1 MSVTVSRFVPATP
14 DTVYDLVADLPTM
27 PRYSPET
34 RAVRWLD
41 GSTGPG
47 VGARFVGRNAIRWV
61 RWSTRPTVTVAD
73 RGVEFAFQVPGTGGP
88 RWSYRFEA
96 AEGGTRVTESAHQ
109 TEPSPLPVR
118 LLQRWAGVTDRS
130 GHLRAGM
137 IMTLDRLAAAVAS
150 TEPVAHGTAR

>member
-1 MSVTVSRFVPATP
+1 MSVTVSRFVPAAP
-14 DTVYDLVADLPTM
+14 DILYDLVADLPTM

-41 GSTGPG
+41 GAKGPAVG
-47 VGARFVGRNAIRWV
+47 VRFVGRNAIRWA

-88 RWSYRFEA
+88 RWTYRFDA
-96 AEGGTRVTESAHQ
+96 VEGGTRVTESLHQ

-118 LLQRWAGVTDRS
+118 LIQRWAGVTDRAD
-130 GHLRAGM
+130 HLRAGM
-137 IMTLDRLAAAVAS
+137 TVTLDRLAAAVAS
-150 TEPVAHGTAR
+150 TEPATHGTTR